1 LSIHNINN
9 FRFRHEYTFS
19 GPKEIKEEDFAPM
32 GHLKLDKTVSLVLLC
47 ISIAPEMLVL
57 FLNKYNNIIRNLI
70 LLVHKN
76 SVVLY
81 IIGI

>member
-1 LSIHNINN
+1 
-9 FRFRHEYTFS
+9 
-19 GPKEIKEEDFAPM
+19 M